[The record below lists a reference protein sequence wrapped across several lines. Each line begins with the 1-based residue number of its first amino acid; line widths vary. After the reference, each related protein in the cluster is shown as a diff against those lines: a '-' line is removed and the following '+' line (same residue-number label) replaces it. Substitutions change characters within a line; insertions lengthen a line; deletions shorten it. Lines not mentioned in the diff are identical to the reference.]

1 MSPCVPVSPE
11 AASCHVLATETR
23 IRPPAPVVS
32 TPSQARH
39 SFTNMEKDLEKS
51 RPLRERTGRS
61 PRPSTIGTGTLEKKN
76 KDLNRAT
83 KELEAKVKNLQQ
95 KTTRS
100 LPKVQSRSNSRS
112 QSRELPST
120 PSGEKAE
127 TEEKKKKG
135 STVTSRIREREAEFT
150 KQVHERD
157 EQITR
162 LKERLK
168 IVSNRLT
175 DNKDKDHKFPKDR
188 EKQAQATID
197 DGHELQHIIRQVTKE
212 RLQLERHLQFANDSL
227 QRNNGVDLN
236 RFLALESTNVHLKQ
250 QLGSLEVLQQE
261 YKVVEIQH
269 RYRPSPRYSL
279 ILINCHKVQI
289 QKLHTLNKPTRDP

>member
-1 MSPCVPVSPE
+1 
-11 AASCHVLATETR
+11 
-23 IRPPAPVVS
+23 
-32 TPSQARH
+32 
-39 SFTNMEKDLEKS
+39 MEKTRATTRTTNRSS
-51 RPLRERTGRS
+51 RTSG
-61 PRPSTIGTGTLEKKN
+61 IGTGTLEKKN
-76 KDLNRAT
+76 KDLNQAT

-95 KTTRS
+95 KTRS

-112 QSRELPST
+112 SQRELPTT
-120 PSGEKAE
+120 PSGDK
-127 TEEKKKKG
+127 TDKSEEKEKNKKG

-168 IVSNRLT
+168 IVSNRLS
-175 DNKDKDHKFPKDR
+175 DSKDKELKFPKDK
-188 EKQAQATID
+188 EKHAQATLD
-197 DGHELQHIIRQVTKE
+197 DGQELQHIIRQVTKE

-250 QLGSLEVLQQE
+250 QLSSLEVLQQE
-261 YKVVEIQH
+261 YKLVEIQH
-269 RYRPSPRYSL
+269 R
-279 ILINCHKVQI
+279 
-289 QKLHTLNKPTRDP
+289 

>member
-1 MSPCVPVSPE
+1 
-11 AASCHVLATETR
+11 
-23 IRPPAPVVS
+23 
-32 TPSQARH
+32 
-39 SFTNMEKDLEKS
+39 MEKDLEKS
-51 RPLRERTGRS
+51 RPARERTARTPRS
-61 PRPSTIGTGTLEKKN
+61 SSIGTGTLEKKN

-100 LPKVQSRSNSRS
+100 LPRVQSRSNSRS

-120 PSGEKAE
+120 PSGEKTAE

-157 EQITR
+157 DQISR

-168 IVSNRLT
+168 IVSTRLT
-175 DNKDKDHKFPKDR
+175 DYNKDKDLKFPKDR
-188 EKQAQATID
+188 ERQAQATIE

-269 RYRPSPRYSL
+269 RYIQSL
-279 ILINCHKVQI
+279 IPIVIKVKI
-289 QKLHTLNKPTRDP
+289 LKLHTQFKRTLTRSGH

>member
-1 MSPCVPVSPE
+1 MTE
-11 AASCHVLATETR
+11 AISCHVLATV
-23 IRPPAPVVS
+23 PVVS
-32 TPSQARH
+32 PAQARQN

-51 RPLRERTGRS
+51 RPIRERTGRS
-61 PRPSTIGTGTLEKKN
+61 PRPTTIGTGTLEKKN

-95 KTTRS
+95 KTTQSRS

-112 QSRELPST
+112 QSRELPTT
-120 PSGEKAE
+120 PAGGEKTAE
-127 TEEKKKKG
+127 TEERKKKG

-157 EQITR
+157 DQISR

-175 DNKDKDHKFPKDR
+175 KDVLKDKDLKFPKDR
-188 EKQAQATID
+188 EKQAQATIE

-269 RYRPSPRYSL
+269 RYVESSR
-279 ILINCHKVQI
+279 ILNQLEKLRALTIKI
-289 QKLHTLNKPTRDP
+289 QTQNLHTLNKPARDH

>member
-1 MSPCVPVSPE
+1 MTE
-11 AASCHVLATETR
+11 AISCHVLATV
-23 IRPPAPVVS
+23 PGVSPA
-32 TPSQARH
+32 QARQN

-51 RPLRERTGRS
+51 RPTRERTGRS
-61 PRPSTIGTGTLEKKN
+61 PRPTTIGTGTLEKKN

-95 KTTRS
+95 KTTQSRS

-112 QSRELPST
+112 QSRELPTT
-120 PSGEKAE
+120 PAGGEKTAE
-127 TEEKKKKG
+127 TEERKKKG

-157 EQITR
+157 DQISR

-175 DNKDKDHKFPKDR
+175 KDVLKDKDPKFPKDR
-188 EKQAQATID
+188 EKQAQATIE

-236 RFLALESTNVHLKQ
+236 RFLALESTNVNLKQ

-269 RYRPSPRYSL
+269 RYVESSR
-279 ILINCHKVQI
+279 ILNQLEKLRALTIKI
-289 QKLHTLNKPTRDP
+289 QTQNLHTLNKPARDH

>member
-1 MSPCVPVSPE
+1 
-11 AASCHVLATETR
+11 
-23 IRPPAPVVS
+23 
-32 TPSQARH
+32 
-39 SFTNMEKDLEKS
+39 MEKDLEKS
-51 RPLRERTGRS
+51 RPARERTARTPRS
-61 PRPSTIGTGTLEKKN
+61 SSIGTGTLEKKN

-120 PSGEKAE
+120 PSGEKTE

-157 EQITR
+157 DQISR

-168 IVSNRLT
+168 IVSTRLT
-175 DNKDKDHKFPKDR
+175 DYNKDKDLKFPKDR
-188 EKQAQATID
+188 ERQAQATIE

-269 RYRPSPRYSL
+269 RYTVTRSL
-279 ILINCHKVQI
+279 IPIVIKFKI
-289 QKLHTLNKPTRDP
+289 QKLHTQIKQTRTRLDHQLCFQKFYCQDILILISLIL